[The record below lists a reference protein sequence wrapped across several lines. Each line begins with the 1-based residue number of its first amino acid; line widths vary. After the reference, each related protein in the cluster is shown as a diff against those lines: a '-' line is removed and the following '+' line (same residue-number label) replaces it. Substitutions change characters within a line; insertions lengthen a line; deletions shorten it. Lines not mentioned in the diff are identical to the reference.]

1 MRAAHRGAAGCRLK
15 RPVARAVSGAHFD
28 GLVGNA
34 GKLSPP
40 DQHVWERGVRLQVL
54 GVSLGTQTVATA
66 DLADASPRLPATGP
80 VRATFDLRNDSEVMV
95 GSKLA
100 RRLHYSRMA
109 AACNRSRDGVT
120 ARQSSVLHSLE
131 VAGRRFHD
139 APPLSMHSQV
149 TSKFS
154 QHAVWLRP
162 RP

>member
-1 MRAAHRGAAGCRLK
+1 
-15 RPVARAVSGAHFD
+15 
-28 GLVGNA
+28 LV
-34 GKLSPP
+34 K
-40 DQHVWERGVRLQVL
+40 GVRLQAL

-80 VRATFDLRNDSEVMV
+80 VRATFDLRNDSEVMA

-100 RRLHYSRMA
+100 RRLHYSPMA
-109 AACNRSRDGVT
+109 AACNGRRGGVT
-120 ARQSSVLHSLE
+120 ARQPSGLHSLE

-154 QHAVWLRP
+154 QHVVWLRP